1 VRATWLPDV
10 LRAAGLTVVE
20 VPGWKGRGKELTAI
34 NGVVAHH
41 TATGT
46 NWTDARVDAL
56 LRDGRADLPGPLA
69 QLGLRRSGAFVL
81 VADGRAN
88 HNGYGQ
94 WGNASIGI
102 EAYNAGDGIDPWPAA
117 QLDAYQR
124 GAAAILAHLGLG
136 ADRVLAH
143 RETDPKRKP
152 DPRGIDMVAFRA
164 RVAHHIAHPAGT
176 PTGPSTTT
184 EDAMTDADRKL
195 LAQAVAEAQAAGLR
209 AAHCEQL
216 LAEVLAALNVPASDG
231 KRPYPVRT
239 IEALTRI
246 EAHLGSNG

>member
-1 VRATWLPDV
+1 MRATWLPDV

-20 VPGWKGRGKELTAI
+20 LPGWKGRGKELTAI

-46 NWTDARVDAL
+46 NWTDTRVDAL

-69 QLGLRRSGAFVL
+69 QLGLDRAGRYRL

-88 HNGYGQ
+88 HNGYGT

-102 EAYNAGDGIDPWPAA
+102 EAYNDGKGEPWPAV

-124 GAAAILAHLGLG
+124 GAAAILAHLGLP
-136 ADRVLAH
+136 AAKVLAH
-143 RETDPKRKP
+143 RETDPRRKP
-152 DPRGIDMVAFRA
+152 DPVGIDMAAFRRA
-164 RVAHHIAHPAGT
+164 VAGHIGAPAPT
-176 PTGPSTTT
+176 IPTGPST
-184 EDAMTDADRKL
+184 EDDMTDADRKL
-195 LAQAVAEAQAAGLR
+195 LAEILAEAKGAGLR

-216 LAEVLAALNVPASDG
+216 LADVLEALNEPSADG

-239 IEALTRI
+239 IEALARI
-246 EAHLGSNG
+246 EKHLGSNA

>member
-1 VRATWLPDV
+1 MRATWLPDV

-20 VPGWKGRGKELTAI
+20 IPGWKGRGKALTAI
-34 NGVVAHH
+34 HGVVAHH

-46 NWTDARVDAL
+46 TWTDTRVDNL

-69 QLGLRRSGAFVL
+69 QLGLDRAGRYRL

-88 HNGYGQ
+88 HNGYGT

-102 EAYNAGDGIDPWPAA
+102 EAYNDGKGEPWPAV

-124 GAAAILAHLGLG
+124 GAAAILAHLGLP
-136 ADRVLAH
+136 AAKVLAH
-143 RETDPKRKP
+143 RETDHRRKP
-152 DPRGIDMVAFRA
+152 DPVGIDMAAFRRA
-164 RVAHHIAHPAGT
+164 VAGHIGAPAPT
-176 PTGPSTTT
+176 IPTGPST
-184 EDAMTDADRKL
+184 EDDMTDADRKL
-195 LAQAVAEAQAAGLR
+195 LAEILAEAKGAGLR

-216 LAEVLAALNVPASDG
+216 LADVLEALNEPSADG

-239 IEALTRI
+239 IEALARI
-246 EAHLGSNG
+246 EKHLGSNA